1 MRRSTQVAAPLLA
14 STALALLSGCHQ
26 PEMQRCID
34 ENNKVVDDKLCA
46 SQPGDAEQQRR
57 IQEQQNQQRQ
67 HNGVGILPFIPLYHY
82 YYGGFGGRGIGS
94 SVTGGTLSPLAGHS
108 YSSGTSR
115 GGFGRTFS
123 EGGSHS
129 GSGGGHG
136 GGEGAGS

>member
-34 ENNKVVDDKLCA
+34 ENNKVVDDKFCA
-46 SQPGDAEQQRR
+46 NQPGDAEQQHRL
-57 IQEQQNQQRQ
+57 QAQQQQ

-108 YSSGTSR
+108 YSGGTSR

-123 EGGSHS
+123 TGGSHS